1 MIYLFWFSKIPFY
14 HFIIFRSGLT
24 SWNKFALVQNLNET
38 LLKLLNYHDFGR
50 NKYLNELKC
59 FESRVRGFFPFKKV
73 NQSQKTQMNSS
84 EHLWTPVSVHWGFFP
99 CWNWILILNYLMI
112 PYFRLFISLQPFRT
126 YWWSSSSLLVLLWK
140 ELGKELE
147 YYLNPRWEFGH
158 FE

>member
-1 MIYLFWFSKIPFY
+1 M
-14 HFIIFRSGLT
+14 
-24 SWNKFALVQNLNET
+24 SWSKFALVQNLNET

-59 FESRVRGFFPFKKV
+59 FESRVRVFFPFKKV

-84 EHLWTPVSVHWGFFP
+84 EHLWTPVSVHWGFFS
-99 CWNWILILNYLMI
+99 CWNWILILNYLI
-112 PYFRLFISLQPFRT
+112 ISYFRLFISLQPFRT

-147 YYLNPRWEFGH
+147 YYLNPRWEFRH